1 LLNTQPEET
10 TQMTQQSINIGSAAN
25 DGTGDPLRTAFDKI
39 NDNFNEIYDK
49 LGGASLSN
57 ITLSGST
64 ITNTVTNGDLTIETN
79 GTGKVIIN
87 DDLEVKGTTTEINAT
102 VMQIEDNLLELNRN
116 SSGGDIDAGIFI
128 NRGAALDSA
137 FFYWNEGE
145 DKFKAVTSTSDDSV
159 TTAVTDTAT
168 ATIVANIDT
177 QTITAI
183 DGDRLTVS
191 DSVLIQG
198 NLDIRNNDSSSKAL
212 FVEGDVD
219 ITEDITCTNITV
231 GSALNGFLSA
241 AYGVQTN
248 LSKIGSGAIKF
259 NTNAEIKDSSNDV
272 VLNNLTTNGSIV
284 LQPQGTGGVVINGP
298 ISSSDSTELEIN
310 EILKVNETLI
320 VNQIGTEDSS
330 VINFQDPVQ
339 VNNGAFTVLGGKVAG
354 QFFENQVQND
364 LTTSTTALSLTAGVH
379 LLASGEQDYTLA
391 AGSEGQVMYLAIAGG
406 DSAVGSIANTIV
418 TLSQVRDPDDG
429 DVLATYAW
437 KPFIGNTA
445 GDSSTPKRTLA
456 ICVFA
461 GGAWNLDRFG
471 DGT

>member
-1 LLNTQPEET
+1 
-10 TQMTQQSINIGSAAN
+10 MSQQSINIGSAAN

-39 NDNFNEIYDK
+39 NDNFNEVYDK
-49 LGGASLSN
+49 LGGSSLSN

-64 ITNTVTNGDLTIETN
+64 ITNTITNGDITIDPN
-79 GTGKVIIN
+79 GTGTVFIN
-87 DDLEVKGTTTEINAT
+87 GPLEVRGSSTEINT
-102 VMQIEDNLLELNRN
+102 TSLQVEDNLLELNRN
-116 SSGGDIDAGIFI
+116 SSGGDVDAGIFI

-177 QTITAI
+177 QNMNAI
-183 DGDRLTVS
+183 DGQSIVVE
-191 DSVLIQG
+191 DSMQ
-198 NLDIRNNDSSSKAL
+198 IRGTLHVDNNDSSSRSV
-212 FVEGDVD
+212 FVEGSIDATDGVFASFVTAD
-219 ITEDITCTNITV
+219 N
-231 GSALNGFLSA
+231 LNGFIS
-241 AYGVQTN
+241 GDFGTQN
-248 LSKIGSGAIKF
+248 NINKIGSGAVKF
-259 NTNAEIKDSSNDV
+259 NTNGEIKDANTNDV
-272 VLNNLTTNGSIV
+272 QINNLTTNGNIV
-284 LQPQGTGGVVINGP
+284 LQPQGTGGVIINGP
-298 ISSSDSTELEIN
+298 ISSSDSSELEIN

-320 VNQIGTEDSS
+320 VNQIGCEDSS
-330 VINFQDPVQ
+330 SVIFQDPVQ
-339 VNNGAFTVLGGKVAG
+339 VNGGSLTVLAGKVAG

-379 LLASGEQDYTLA
+379 LLASGESDYTLA

-406 DSAVGSIANTIV
+406 DSTTGSIANTAV

-429 DVLATYAW
+429 DVLATYKW
-437 KPFIGNTA
+437 KPFIGNTE

>member
-1 LLNTQPEET
+1 MLNTQPEET

-128 NRGAALDSA
+128 NRGASLDSA

-198 NLDIRNNDSSSKAL
+198 NLDIRNNDSSTNAL
-212 FVEGDVD
+212 FVEGDAN

-231 GSALNGFLSA
+231 GSAINGFISA
-241 AYGVQTN
+241 SFGTQTN
-248 LSKIGSGAIKF
+248 LSKIGGGAIKF
-259 NTNAEIKDSSNDV
+259 NTNAEVKDSSNDV
-272 VLNNLTTNGSIV
+272 VINNLTTNASIV
-284 LQPQGTGGVVINGP
+284 LQPQGTGGIVINGP
-298 ISSSDSTELEIN
+298 ISSTESR
-310 EILKVNETLI
+310 T
-320 VNQIGTEDSS
+320 
-330 VINFQDPVQ
+330 
-339 VNNGAFTVLGGKVAG
+339 
-354 QFFENQVQND
+354 
-364 LTTSTTALSLTAGVH
+364 
-379 LLASGEQDYTLA
+379 
-391 AGSEGQVMYLAIAGG
+391 
-406 DSAVGSIANTIV
+406 
-418 TLSQVRDPDDG
+418 
-429 DVLATYAW
+429 
-437 KPFIGNTA
+437 GN
-445 GDSSTPKRTLA
+445 
-456 ICVFA
+456 
-461 GGAWNLDRFG
+461 
-471 DGT
+471 